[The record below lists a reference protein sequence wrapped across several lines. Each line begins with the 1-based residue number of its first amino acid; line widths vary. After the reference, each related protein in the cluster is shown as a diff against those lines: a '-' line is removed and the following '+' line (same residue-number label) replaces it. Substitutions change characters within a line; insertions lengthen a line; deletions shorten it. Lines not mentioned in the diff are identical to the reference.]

1 ISGGGSCP
9 SNQAYDL
16 VFKLNLYMQYGVY
29 EYWIVNPM
37 HRVVQIYSLND
48 NGQYEQAG
56 VWKETGMACSRV
68 LDGFFVDVEQL
79 FRP

>member
-1 ISGGGSCP
+1 
-9 SNQAYDL
+9 
-16 VFKLNLYMQYGVY
+16 
-29 EYWIVNPM
+29 M

-48 NGQYEQAG
+48 DGQYEQAG

-68 LDGFFVDVEQL
+68 LDGFSVDVEQL